1 MAYVYKARDPLGKII
16 EGKIAAASAD
26 DATQQ
31 LRRDGFSVIDV
42 EDEAEEAAPLFGGRV
57 SRRDIANVTTQ
68 LAVMVDTGITLS
80 SALQGLISQEKN
92 AKLKHL
98 LMSLQTAVEGGSDFS
113 SALQN
118 HSQYFDPTYVALVRA
133 SEASGTLAE
142 MLDRVADY
150 LRARMEARAKVRAA
164 MTYPAVIACL
174 ALGVTI
180 FLLTYI
186 MPKFTP
192 LFTRKGVKLPAIT
205 EFMMTA
211 SNILTEY
218 WYLWLVAGIGSVV
231 GLVMWKKTESG
242 QRAWDHAILNLPLLG
257 PLFRKI
263 ILSRSI
269 STLGTMIAAGV
280 TTLDSLRLCGEASGN
295 HVYQDL
301 WEQVRHRVT
310 GGEQICEALA
320 NNPLVPPTLVQMI
333 ASGEQSGRLDD
344 VLKRVSTFYDREVET
359 SLKTATSL
367 IEPIMIGVM
376 GVVVGTIGLALL
388 LPIFSLSRRAS

>member
-1 MAYVYKARDPLGKII
+1 MAYVYKARNALGKII
-16 EGKIAAASAD
+16 EGKISALDAA

-31 LRRDGFSVIDV
+31 LRRDGYTVLDV
-42 EDEAEEAAPLFGGRV
+42 VDEADDAAPLLGGRV
-57 SRRDIANVTTQ
+57 SRRDIANITTQ

-80 SALQGLISQEKN
+80 SALQGLISQEQN
-92 AKLKHL
+92 AKLKQL

-118 HSQYFDPTYVALVRA
+118 HPAYFDATYVALVRA
-133 SEASGTLAE
+133 SEASGTLGE
-142 MLDRVADY
+142 MLDRVGDY

-164 MTYPAVIACL
+164 MTYPCVITGL

-180 FLLTYI
+180 FLLTFI

-192 LFTRKGVKLPAIT
+192 LFSRKGVKLPQIT
-205 EFMMTA
+205 EFMMAA
-211 SNILTEY
+211 SHVLVEY
-218 WYLWLVAGIGSVV
+218 WYAWLIVAAGSIV
-231 GLVMWKKTESG
+231 GLVMWKRTESG
-242 QRAWDHAILNLPLLG
+242 KRAWDRALLNLPMLG

-280 TTLDSLRLCGEASGN
+280 STLDSLRLCGESAGN
-295 HVYQDL
+295 YLYRDM
-301 WEQVRHRVT
+301 WEEVRQRVT

-367 IEPIMIGVM
+367 IEPIMIGIM
-376 GVVVGTIGLALL
+376 GIVVGTIGLSLL
-388 LPIFSLSRRAS
+388 LPIFSLSRRAG